1 MFPKELTMSRICL
14 AALAV
19 VLSMTRISFAQSHEY
34 GSYASTYNMYSTP
47 NPSGLR
53 FGGADVMIHPKSLD
67 GGPGDGCNTCG
78 ADGGVCLDW
87 KLYTWYGSWDGP
99 KHGHGHGCGGPA
111 CGY

>member
-1 MFPKELTMSRICL
+1 MSRISL

-19 VLSMTRISFAQSHEY
+19 VLSMTSISFAQSYED

-47 NPSGLR
+47 APSGLR

-67 GGPGDGCNTCG
+67 GGPGYGCNTCG

-87 KLYTWYGSWDGP
+87 KLYSWYGSWDGP
-99 KHGHGHGCGGPA
+99 KSHGHHGRGCGLA